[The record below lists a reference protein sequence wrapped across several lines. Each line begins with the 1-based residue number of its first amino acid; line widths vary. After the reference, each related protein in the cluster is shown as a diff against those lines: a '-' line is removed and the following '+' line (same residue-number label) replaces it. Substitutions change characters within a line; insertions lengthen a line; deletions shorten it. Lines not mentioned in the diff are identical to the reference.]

1 MTEPTIERPIV
12 VCICGTLAAGKTTL
26 LRSLSQKFDG
36 AALLLFDEYEQFGQW
51 PEDFGQWIAE
61 GCDPGEVANPRLRAD
76 LQSLRSG
83 SAICHPIDEH
93 IIDSSSIILLED
105 PFGRTRPDN
114 TGLMDL
120 VVFVDLPWD
129 LSVARMTQRAL
140 GLDHLPSEGALRDV
154 SKDDLIARIE
164 LARTWLSAYVARRE
178 MYTTLSEPV
187 RATADVV
194 LDGTKSAAQVLEE
207 ALAAI
212 FEWSTM
218 KRERK
223 TREEDA

>member
-26 LRSLSQKFDG
+26 IRSLSQKFDG

-51 PEDFGQWIAE
+51 PEDFGQWIAG
-61 GCDPGEVANPRLRAD
+61 GCDPSKVANPRLRAD

-83 SAICHPIDEH
+83 CAICHPIDEH
-93 IIDSSSIILLED
+93 VIDPSPIILLED

-114 TGLMDL
+114 ADLIDL
-120 VVFVDLPWD
+120 VIFVDLPWD

-140 GLDHLPSEGALRDV
+140 GLDTLPSEGALRDV

-187 RATADVV
+187 RATADAILDATQPPNTV
-194 LDGTKSAAQVLEE
+194 LANALEE
-207 ALAAI
+207 IGQRA
-212 FEWSTM
+212 
-218 KRERK
+218 
-223 TREEDA
+223 